1 MNYISELHEGEM
13 ISEVYF
19 CKSKVTAT
27 TKAGKNYYSMQLQD
41 RTGIIDGKV
50 WELNNGISHFD
61 AMDYIKVDA
70 QVTSFNNS
78 LQLNIKRVRI
88 ADPGEYDTSDYMPCS
103 EKNTDDMYKNLM
115 DIINGINNKYLSGL
129 LKSFFVDDVEF
140 INKFKTHSAA
150 KSIHHG
156 FIGGLLEHTLSVA
169 KICVYIGDNYPEI
182 NKDLLVTAAICHD
195 IGKVD
200 ELSDFPENDYTD
212 QGQLIGHI
220 VLGTMMVD
228 NKIREMKDFPVVLAN
243 ELKHCILAHHGELEY
258 GSPKK
263 PALIEAVALAHADN
277 MDAKLQTFIQVLKDN
292 KDNSGWLGYNK
303 MFESNVRITE

>member
-1 MNYISELHEGEM
+1 MNYISGLHEGEM

-129 LKSFFVDDVEF
+129 LKSFFVDDGEF

-156 FIGGLLEHTLSVA
+156 FIGHTLSVA

-228 NKIREMKDFPVVLAN
+228 NKIREIKDFPVVLAN

>member
-1 MNYISELHEGEM
+1 MNYISGLHEGEM

-129 LKSFFVDDVEF
+129 LKSFFVDDGEF
-140 INKFKTHSAA
+140 INKFKIHSSRIYRGTFRAY
-150 KSIHHG
+150 
-156 FIGGLLEHTLSVA
+156 SV
-169 KICVYIGDNYPEI
+169 CG
-182 NKDLLVTAAICHD
+182 
-195 IGKVD
+195 
-200 ELSDFPENDYTD
+200 
-212 QGQLIGHI
+212 
-220 VLGTMMVD
+220 
-228 NKIREMKDFPVVLAN
+228 
-243 ELKHCILAHHGELEY
+243 
-258 GSPKK
+258 
-263 PALIEAVALAHADN
+263 
-277 MDAKLQTFIQVLKDN
+277 
-292 KDNSGWLGYNK
+292 
-303 MFESNVRITE
+303 

>member
-13 ISEVYF
+13 VSEVYF

-27 TKAGKNYYSMQLQD
+27 TKAGKSYYSMQLQD

-61 AMDYIKVDA
+61 AMDYIKIDA
-70 QVTSFNNS
+70 QVTSFNNA

-88 ADPGEYDTSDYMPCS
+88 ADPGEYETSDYMPCS
-103 EKNTDDMYKNLM
+103 EKSTQDMYDALMKIIDNVQDKNL
-115 DIINGINNKYLSGL
+115 NGL
-129 LKSFFVDDVEF
+129 LKCFFVEDTEF
-140 INKFKTHSAA
+140 IKKFKTHSAA

-169 KICVYIGDNYPEI
+169 KICVYIGDNYPAV

-200 ELSDFPENDYTD
+200 ELSEFPENDYTD
-212 QGQLIGHI
+212 RGQLIGHI
-220 VLGTMMVD
+220 VMGAMMVD
-228 NKIREMKDFPVVLAN
+228 EKIREMKDFPVVLAN
-243 ELKHCILAHHGELEY
+243 ELKHCILAHHGELEF

-277 MDAKLQTFIQVLKDN
+277 MDAKLQSFTEVLKDS
-292 KDNSGWLGYNK
+292 KEKTGWLGYNK